1 MVARLVHYLGKMLIL
16 LEAWGAGGL
25 EERIEVTKFQLKEQ
39 PNSMQC
45 FQAVGSLLKQECELK
60 GGDCHGTYGW
70 KRDKTLS
77 KAATMKM
84 ERRGFIGHFEA

>member
-39 PNSMQC
+39 PNSM
-45 FQAVGSLLKQECELK
+45 
-60 GGDCHGTYGW
+60 
-70 KRDKTLS
+70 
-77 KAATMKM
+77 
-84 ERRGFIGHFEA
+84 